1 MNTLFG
7 YRKNKYFEFNTQI
20 DIAMSFE
27 VNLLKKNEL
36 VVAQKF
42 QVYDKN
48 CFATTF
54 VSNTLF

>member
-1 MNTLFG
+1 M
-7 YRKNKYFEFNTQI
+7 
-20 DIAMSFE
+20 DIAISFE